1 MAENNAES
9 IAKDP
14 VANADDK
21 ARDTT
26 DSLPPITKEA
36 TATAAATLAP
46 SVPDQSTAA
55 DAPAAS
61 SSDVT
66 TKPEVPALA
75 VDAQKDSINESS
87 KSDAEASHQEKPSD
101 SAPAPVSQPATTET
115 VASEVGSGAPAGP
128 EGMAEPPKPVSLEEV
143 RDEELPDAK
152 PSDLQ
157 QPADGASKE
166 TDASST
172 VKNGDAA
179 AGDKRKPDDVKDSD
193 KTESDS
199 AENGDAEPP
208 EKKPKTNG
216 TNTNGAGRKPGRPR
230 KDKTAA
236 VPVGR
241 TARKTRSQGAAE

>member
-21 ARDTT
+21 ARDTN

-36 TATAAATLAP
+36 TATAAATLVP
-46 SVPDQSTAA
+46 SVPDQSAA
-55 DAPAAS
+55 SDAPAAS
-61 SSDVT
+61 NSDAT
-66 TKPEVPALA
+66 TKSEVPAPA
-75 VDAQKDSINESS
+75 AEAQKNSTNESS
-87 KSDAEASHQEKPSD
+87 KPDAEASQPEKPSD
-101 SAPAPVSQPATTET
+101 PAPALVSQPATAET
-115 VASEVGSGAPAGP
+115 VASDVGSGAPAGP
-128 EGMAEPPKPVSLEEV
+128 EEVVEPPKPVSLEEV
-143 RDEELPDAK
+143 QDEELPDAK

-157 QPADGASKE
+157 QPADGASKQ
-166 TDASST
+166 TDASSPAE
-172 VKNGDAA
+172 NGDGA
-179 AGDKRKPDDVKDSD
+179 AGSKRKPDDVKDPD

-199 AENGDAEPP
+199 AENGDTEPP
-208 EKKPKTNG
+208 EKKPKINGTTTNG
-216 TNTNGAGRKPGRPR
+216 TGRKPGRPR